1 MSAMGTIRVLIAD
14 GSVVER
20 ERMANAL
27 RRDPAIEVVGE
38 VARSAALID
47 AVKKLRPDV
56 IALGIHL
63 PAAGCF
69 EATKEIM
76 IEVPTPVVVVSDG
89 DDSGQVQDSILA
101 LRAGALA
108 AVGRPLPSLNGELV
122 SPEQKF
128 VSTIKNMAGVKVV
141 RRWREQPHPVINT
154 PPSRLPDLPRLAE
167 PAGIVAIAA
176 STGGPAALQAVLSE
190 LPPNFPAPI
199 LVVQHIA
206 GGFIDGLVT
215 WLNSVCSLKVKIASD
230 GELLAPHMVY
240 VAPDDQHLGVAG
252 RSRILL
258 SRSAPIGG
266 FRPSATFL
274 FESVAKAFGSA
285 SAHVILTGMGQD
297 GMPGLRQAH
306 AAGARVVAQDEATSI
321 VFGMPGAAVEAGIA
335 DRVLPLGGIAA
346 ELLAAMN
353 GED

>member
-1 MSAMGTIRVLIAD
+1 MTVSGKIRVLIAD

-20 ERMANAL
+20 ERMATAL
-27 RRDPAIEVVGE
+27 RRDPVIEVVGE
-38 VARSAALID
+38 IARSGALVD

-63 PAAGCF
+63 PAAGGF

-76 IEVPTPVVVVSDG
+76 IEAPTPVVVVSDG
-89 DDSGQVQDSILA
+89 DDADQVQASILA

-108 AVGRPLPSLNGELV
+108 AVARPLPLHNGEVISL
-122 SPEQKF
+122 EQNF
-128 VSTIKNMAGVKVV
+128 VSTIKGMAGVKVV
-141 RRWREQPHPVINT
+141 RRWREPERPIARN
-154 PPSRLPDLPRLAE
+154 PLPRLAE
-167 PAGIVAIAA
+167 QPRIVAMAA

-190 LPPNFPAPI
+190 LPATFPAPI

-206 GGFIDGLVT
+206 GGFVDGLVN
-215 WLNSVCSLKVKIASD
+215 WLNSVCSLKVKLASD
-230 GELLAPHMVY
+230 GEPLLPHVVY
-240 VAPDDQHLGVAG
+240 IAPDDRHLGVSG

-274 FESVAKAFGSA
+274 FESVAKSFGAA

-297 GMPGLRQAH
+297 GLPGLRQAH

-321 VFGMPGAAVEAGIA
+321 VFGMPGAAVEAGVA
-335 DRVLPLGGIAA
+335 DRVVPLSAVAA
-346 ELLAAMN
+346 ELQAVMN
-353 GED
+353 GGE

>member
-1 MSAMGTIRVLIAD
+1 MTVSGKVRVLIAD

-20 ERMANAL
+20 ERMTSAL
-27 RRDPAIEVVGE
+27 RRDPAIDVVGE
-38 VARSAALID
+38 IAGSASLVD
-47 AVKKLRPDV
+47 AVKRLHPDV

-63 PAAGCF
+63 PAAGGF

-76 IEVPTPVVVVSDG
+76 IEAPTPVVVVSDG
-89 DDSGQVQDSILA
+89 NDSDQVQASILA

-108 AVGRPLPSLNGELV
+108 AVARPLPPHNGEVV
-122 SPEQKF
+122 SLEQKF
-128 VSTIKNMAGVKVV
+128 VSTVKSMAGVKVV
-141 RRWREQPHPVINT
+141 RRWRE
-154 PPSRLPDLPRLAE
+154 PPRRVARSPQPRLGE
-167 PAGIVAIAA
+167 QPRIVAIAA

-190 LPPNFPAPI
+190 LPANFPAPI

-206 GGFIDGLVT
+206 SGFVDGLVT
-215 WLNSVCSLKVKIASD
+215 WLNSVCSLKVKVASD
-230 GELLAPHMVY
+230 GEPLLPHTVY
-240 VAPDDQHLGVAG
+240 IAPDDRHLGVAG

-258 SRSAPIGG
+258 SQSAPIGG

-274 FESVAKAFGSA
+274 FESVAKTFGAA

-297 GMPGLRQAH
+297 GLPGLREAH
-306 AAGARVVAQDEATSI
+306 AAGARVVAQDEATSV

-335 DRVLPLGGIAA
+335 DRIVPLSVVAA

-353 GED
+353 GGD